1 MRPKLRRD
9 GKRTGFTITIPP
21 RTLEFNDDVDIYR
34 SVEQTPERTPE
45 RTPSPTL
52 SDSDSLEFGSDDVSS
67 IFTMKSSLSL
77 MF

>member
-21 RTLEFNDDVDIYR
+21 RTLEFNEDVDVYR
-34 SVEQTPERTPE
+34 SVERTPE

-67 IFTMKSSLSL
+67 IFTMKPILFYL
-77 MF
+77 